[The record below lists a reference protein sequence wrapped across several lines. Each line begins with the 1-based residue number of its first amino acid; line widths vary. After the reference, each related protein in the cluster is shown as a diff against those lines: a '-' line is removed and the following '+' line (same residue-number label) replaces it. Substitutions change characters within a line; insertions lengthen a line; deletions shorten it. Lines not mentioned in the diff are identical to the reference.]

1 MYGYHILFIHS
12 SIGWHLGYFYSLA
25 IMSNAAINIWLQLF
39 VWAYVFISLGC
50 ISRSGIAVSYGNCVQ
65 VFEELSTVFQSSSTI
80 LHSYWQWI
88 RFPVSLHPHQHRWTL
103 KTFQAKI
110 SRYKRPHILWFHWYE
125 MSREGKTIETESNQS
140 LVA

>member
-12 SIGWHLGYFYSLA
+12 SIGRHLGYFHSLA
-25 IMSNAAINIWLQLF
+25 IMSNAAINIWLQLS
-39 VWAYVFISLGC
+39 VWTYVFISLGYT
-50 ISRSGIAVSYGNCVQ
+50 SRSGIAVSYGTCVQ
-65 VFEELSTVFQSSSTI
+65 VFEELSTVFQSSSTS

-88 RFPVSLHPHQHRWTL
+88 RIPVSLHPHQHRWTL

-125 MSREGKTIETESNQS
+125 VSREGKTIETESNQS